1 MPLDAGLIDWHHV
14 GSIHRPGQE
23 CVHTI
28 TRPPRSCL
36 TRIFLSFGILL
47 LGATSISGAN
57 AGQEALEQTLEAF
70 TARQKMTTLLPQL
83 KAGVAIEVQDLL
95 LMNLAPD
102 YGGVAGYLCE
112 LAADGR
118 TVVVP
123 VLENMFTSSG
133 ATLYGAKGSD
143 QSAQLGWLLRVRAE
157 GTVGVGAPP
166 SLHEYFS
173 ELIPAVIVRDR
184 LLRVEQQGQWAAMT
198 AVNAGVRYLVLGAPW
213 PIDEAGDAEIL
224 NGPMK
229 AVLANRAG
237 EILTEGLSLS
247 ENREPLNAVAALQEL
262 LAARGRA
269 LRAGDL
275 VSLGSVGSAVVLGG
289 IGRVTAHFS
298 TVLGERRIV
307 FAMRPPVSG

>member
-1 MPLDAGLIDWHHV
+1 MLA
-14 GSIHRPGQE
+14 
-23 CVHTI
+23 
-28 TRPPRSCL
+28 
-36 TRIFLSFGILL
+36 
-47 LGATSISGAN
+47 GATAIAQ
-57 AGQEALEQTLEAF
+57 ADPGQEALGLALESF
-70 TARQKMTTLLPQL
+70 TARRQTVISLPDL
-83 KAGVAIEVQDLL
+83 DASVAVEIQDML

-102 YGGVAGYLCE
+102 YGGVAGYFCE
-112 LAADGR
+112 PAADGQ
-118 TVVVP
+118 TVVAP
-123 VLENMFTSSG
+123 LLENMFTSSG
-133 ATLYGAKGSD
+133 AILYGAKGSD
-143 QSAQLGWLLRVRAE
+143 QSGQLGWLLRVRAE
-157 GTVGVGAPP
+157 GTVGVGAAP

-198 AVNAGVRYLVLGAPW
+198 AVNAGIRYLVLGAPW

-247 ENREPLNAVAALQEL
+247 ENREPMNAVAALQEL
-262 LAARGRA
+262 LATRGRA

-298 TVLGERRIV
+298 TVLGEHRIV